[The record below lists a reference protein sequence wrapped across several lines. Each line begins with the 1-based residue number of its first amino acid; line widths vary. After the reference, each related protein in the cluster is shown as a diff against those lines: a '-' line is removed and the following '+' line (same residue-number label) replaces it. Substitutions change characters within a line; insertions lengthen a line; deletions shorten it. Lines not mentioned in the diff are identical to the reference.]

1 MAHAHGEG
9 VIHRD
14 IKPANLLLD
23 KHGTVKILDMGLAWL
38 ESGLSDAAGVEG
50 ARLTQS
56 GTIMGTVDYMSP
68 EQAEDTRHAD
78 ARADIYSLG
87 CSLFYLLTGRAVY
100 GGETMMKKLLAHR
113 DAAIPSLVDV
123 SGTAL
128 AAGFS
133 HRDTNSA
140 TSVASAIPLKAL
152 DAIFHKMIAKRT
164 ADRYQTMAEVIAD
177 LERCRAGQS
186 VTVNVAAVSGES
198 GSSNELQRFLRQIS
212 GEEVSQ
218 VTSASPLGTRVASG
232 AGIPE
237 TMLLSANGAGTD
249 PQTEMT
255 LANEQLVARGF
266 VAELVRVRSLSA

>member
-1 MAHAHGEG
+1 M
-9 VIHRD
+9 IHRD

-128 AAGFS
+128 PAGFS